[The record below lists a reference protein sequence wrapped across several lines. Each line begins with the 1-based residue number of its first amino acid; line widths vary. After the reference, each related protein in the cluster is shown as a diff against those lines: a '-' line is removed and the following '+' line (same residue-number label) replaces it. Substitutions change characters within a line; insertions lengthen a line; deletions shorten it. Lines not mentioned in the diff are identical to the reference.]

1 MYNNLK
7 TQQSKTQQILP
18 SKRLSTR
25 KSLTKKPSI
34 KKLSIKKPLTK
45 KPLTRKSLT
54 KKPSIKKPSIKKSIN
69 NNKIVTYAVG
79 SSIVRFNKNTITI
92 YTNTEFDY
100 NILYKPDFIS
110 KFNIKDYKSN
120 SPHNQLI
127 SNELLNQNLN
137 NNTINFK
144 TNFKINNIN
153 TIQKNN
159 TFTNINAKKNIWTT
173 QTYNYN
179 GNVFMNNSYTTKTT
193 KYYSYTEPNF
203 INNNIHTP
211 YILVNLYD
219 NIYLSISSHK
229 IILFKTQKNDQ
240 IRNIK
245 EYYTGPEQYLLLIGK
260 TYSYYICVPEDS
272 SFGNE
277 ISFYISNENYKKY
290 NMSIFLYNNIV
301 YKNSNTNTNTNTNS
315 KTKNNIQNNKWT
327 FIYKLPIKKTFLGIT
342 YNKYKEMEI
351 NNVLYEFIP
360 LFSMRNHNY
369 TFN

>member
-18 SKRLSTR
+18 SKRLS
-25 KSLTKKPSI
+25 
-34 KKLSIKKPLTK
+34 
-45 KPLTRKSLT
+45 TRKSLT

-229 IILFKTQKNDQ
+229 IILFKTHKNEQ